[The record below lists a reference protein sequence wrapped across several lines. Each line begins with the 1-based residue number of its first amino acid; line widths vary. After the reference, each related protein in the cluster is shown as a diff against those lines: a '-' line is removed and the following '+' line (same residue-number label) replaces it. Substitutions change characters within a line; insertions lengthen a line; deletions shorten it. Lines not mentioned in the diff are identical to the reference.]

1 MQMSSRLPEAL
12 LLASK
17 FNKELLSFESL
28 PPLDLIGSIGGP
40 ESVLI
45 KESLLEL
52 EGDLEL
58 FGVEAVKYMPW
69 FLLVLSVIMSLVWSS
84 SLTCSIV
91 VLSLEKL

>member
-45 KESLLEL
+45 KESRLEL

-58 FGVEAVKYMPW
+58 LGVEAVKYMP
-69 FLLVLSVIMSLVWSS
+69 
-84 SLTCSIV
+84 
-91 VLSLEKL
+91 